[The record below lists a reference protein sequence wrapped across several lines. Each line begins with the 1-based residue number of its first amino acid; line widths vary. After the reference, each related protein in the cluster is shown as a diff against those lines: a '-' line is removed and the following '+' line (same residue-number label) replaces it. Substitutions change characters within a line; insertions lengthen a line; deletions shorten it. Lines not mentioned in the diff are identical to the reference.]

1 MGIND
6 IQIAL
11 FKSNLL
17 ANSHWEELVKL
28 VQENNFRVLRGI
40 SFSEFMMAML
50 EPRLTGDRYKLGHDN
65 FLGFFCGVCPGEPG
79 EKMGEIGWENLKHWM
94 ANRGQYKEDARC
106 KELMVEFCG
115 GERVALD
122 KFFGLL

>member
-6 IQIAL
+6 IQITL
-11 FKSNLL
+11 FKSNVL
-17 ANSHWEELVKL
+17 ANGHWEELAKL
-28 VQENNFRVLRGI
+28 VQENHFRVLRGI

-50 EPRLTGDRYKLGHDN
+50 EPRLTGDRYKLGHEN
-65 FLGFFCGVCPGEPG
+65 FLRFFCGVCPGEPG
-79 EKMGEIGWENLKHWM
+79 EKMGEIGWENLKYWM

-115 GERVALD
+115 GETVAVD